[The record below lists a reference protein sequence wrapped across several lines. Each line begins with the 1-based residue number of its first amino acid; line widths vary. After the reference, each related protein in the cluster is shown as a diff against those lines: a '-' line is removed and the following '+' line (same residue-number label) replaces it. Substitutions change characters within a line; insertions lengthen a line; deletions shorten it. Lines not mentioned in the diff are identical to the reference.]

1 MKECKT
7 KEIIKAAAKNL
18 FFKKG
23 NIHATTQDIADE
35 AGVNRA
41 LIHYYFSNREQ
52 LFEVILNDAYQ
63 IITKRL
69 QKAVSSDAPFREKI
83 EKFISS
89 YIDEAIEFPFLE
101 SFIASEFNRYSE
113 VHFTLL
119 SNLAAESIMADF
131 FKELT
136 VEMNKGTIPSMQP
149 EQFLINITSMC
160 SFPLI
165 TRPLIQRTFNMND
178 KEYLEFIKNRKLE
191 ILKMI
196 FKD

>member
-1 MKECKT
+1 MKESKT

-23 NIHATTQDIADE
+23 DIHATTQDIADE
-35 AGVNRA
+35 ARVNRA
-41 LIHYYFSNREQ
+41 LIHYYFSSREQ

-63 IITKRL
+63 NITKRL
-69 QKAVSSDAPFREKI
+69 EKAISSDSSFEEKI
-83 EKFISS
+83 ENFVSS
-89 YIDEAIEFPFLE
+89 YIDEAIEFPFME

-113 VHFTLL
+113 VHFSFITNPTITSVMEGFFTELL
-119 SNLAAESIMADF
+119 I
-131 FKELT
+131 
-136 VEMNKGTIPSMQP
+136 EMEKGTIPSMPP

-165 TRPLIQRTFNMND
+165 TRPLIQRTFNMDD
-178 KEYLEFIKNRKLE
+178 KAYLEFISNRKVE

-196 FKD
+196 FK

>member
-1 MKECKT
+1 MKESKT
-7 KEIIKAAAKNL
+7 KETIKSAAKNL

-41 LIHYYFSNREQ
+41 LIHYYFSSREQ

-63 IITKRL
+63 NITRRL
-69 QKAVSSDAPFREKI
+69 HKAISSDSSFKEKI
-83 EKFISS
+83 ENFVNC
-89 YIDEAIEFPFLE
+89 YIDEAIEFPFME

-113 VHFTLL
+113 VHFSLISNPTTNSVMEGFFTELL
-119 SNLAAESIMADF
+119 L
-131 FKELT
+131 
-136 VEMNKGTIPSMQP
+136 EMKKGTIPSMPP

-165 TRPLIQRTFNMND
+165 TRPLIQRTFNMD
-178 KEYLEFIKNRKLE
+178 DEAYLEFIKNRKVE

-196 FKD
+196 FK

>member
-1 MKECKT
+1 MKESKT
-7 KEIIKAAAKNL
+7 KQTIKTAAKNL

-41 LIHYYFSNREQ
+41 LIHYYFSSREQ

-63 IITKRL
+63 TITKRL
-69 QKAVSSDAPFREKI
+69 HKAISSDLSFEEKI
-83 EKFISS
+83 ENFVSC
-89 YIDEAIEFPFLE
+89 YIDEAIEFPFME
-101 SFIASEFNRYSE
+101 SFIASEFNRFSE
-113 VHFTLL
+113 VHFSLISNATINSVMEGFFTELL
-119 SNLAAESIMADF
+119 L
-131 FKELT
+131 
-136 VEMNKGTIPSMQP
+136 EMKKGTIPSMSP

-165 TRPLIQRTFNMND
+165 TRPLIQRTFNMD
-178 KEYLEFIKNRKLE
+178 DEAYLEFIKNRKVE

-196 FKD
+196 FK